1 MKKDTYYVTL
11 HGGPA
16 PGEIRQVRD
25 DNDAYYDFELQATK
39 EEITQLQNLLDELG
53 SHDMEGFNESHLPLL
68 STTAEEANRKYQE
81 SLNAVYQKI
90 YELGTTKTKQQIKE
104 LGILEV

>member
-39 EEITQLQNLLDELG
+39 EEITQSQSLLDELG
-53 SHDMEGFNESHLPLL
+53 SHDME
-68 STTAEEANRKYQE
+68 
-81 SLNAVYQKI
+81 V
-90 YELGTTKTKQQIKE
+90 
-104 LGILEV
+104 

>member
-68 STTAEEANRKYQE
+68 STTAEEANMKYQE